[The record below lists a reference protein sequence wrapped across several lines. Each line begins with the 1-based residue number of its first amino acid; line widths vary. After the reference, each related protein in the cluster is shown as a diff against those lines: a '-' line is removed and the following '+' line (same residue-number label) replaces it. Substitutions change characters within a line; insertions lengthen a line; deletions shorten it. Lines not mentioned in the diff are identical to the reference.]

1 MKEIDHKHRG
11 RVRET
16 VDLVSA
22 SSLGAID
29 LFTWIELTAPHY
41 DFLQRMR
48 ERERE

>member
-1 MKEIDHKHRG
+1 MRGYERGKWKGRQNVCHKHRG
-11 RVRET
+11 R

-41 DFLQRMR
+41 DFL
-48 ERERE
+48 